1 MADPQVPS
9 RTTDHW
15 HLPENPFLASAPH
28 QPHGHVQQH
37 LAVRV
42 LTSNCVSRDRLS
54 LICLTLQIP
63 NMAGDDQQHAHRDG
77 VPQPV
82 ANGAMQGQIQYP
94 HQIDEPHYNSA
105 QYHPAPLVRKT
116 VGIVLSFPLTV
127 APLHSIRRFHTCTYL
142 GM

>member
-37 LAVRV
+37 LA
-42 LTSNCVSRDRLS
+42 
-54 LICLTLQIP
+54 IP
-63 NMAGDDQQHAHRDG
+63 HMAGDGQQHAHRDG

-105 QYHPAPLVRKT
+105 QYHPAPLYPEVPYMHIPRD
-116 VGIVLSFPLTV
+116 VGPTHEAPVQAQAFPPEV
-127 APLHSIRRFHTCTYL
+127 QRNHDVPLGDGAHW
-142 GM
+142 